1 MRKGA
6 VATLVLIAVVVAAI
20 TTAIAVFVDWMPDS
34 ASEERERI
42 DLVFWVTTF
51 ICVGVFAVVAA
62 VTIYASLK
70 FRAPP
75 DDDSDGAPIHGHTGV
90 EIAWTAVPTVL
101 VIIIGGLS
109 AVVLARNDR
118 AGSNPNEVSVLAQ
131 QFTWRFEH
139 SNGVDSH
146 NLYLPVDR
154 PTLLRLRARDVIH
167 SFWVREFGQKQ
178 DAVPGIET
186 KLVIT
191 PNRVGEYAVICTELC
206 GLGHSVMRSR
216 AIVLSQADYDE
227 WLSSQGQTQTAEA
240 SG

>member
-1 MRKGA
+1 M
-6 VATLVLIAVVVAAI
+6 LVTIALVVAAA
-20 TTAIAVFVDWMPDS
+20 TTAIAVLVDWLPDA

-62 VTIYASLK
+62 VAIYAGVK
-70 FRAPP
+70 FRARP
-75 DDDSDGAPIHGHTGV
+75 DDDSDGAPIHGHTGL

-101 VIIIGGLS
+101 VIIIGVLS

-118 AGSNPNEVSVLAQ
+118 AGSNPNEVAVLGQ

-139 SNGVDSH
+139 ANGVDSP
-146 NLYLPVDR
+146 NLYLPVNR

-191 PNRVGEYAVICTELC
+191 PNRVGEYTVICTELC

-216 AIVLSQADYDE
+216 AIVLSQGDYE
-227 WLSSQGQTQTAEA
+227 RWFESRGETGETGETQTTEA
-240 SG
+240 RG

>member
-1 MRKGA
+1 ML
-6 VATLVLIAVVVAAI
+6 VAIALVVAAA
-20 TTAIAVFVDWMPDS
+20 TTAVAVFVDWLPDS

-51 ICVGVFAVVAA
+51 ICVGIFAIVAA
-62 VTIYASLK
+62 ATIYAGVK
-70 FRAPP
+70 FRARP
-75 DDDSDGAPIHGHTGV
+75 DDDSDGAPIHGHTGL

-101 VIIIGGLS
+101 VIVIGVLS

-118 AGSNPNEVSVLAQ
+118 AGSNPNEVAVLGQ

-139 SNGVDSH
+139 ANGVDSP
-146 NLYLPVDR
+146 NLYLPVNR

-191 PNRVGEYAVICTELC
+191 PNRVGEYTVMCTELC
-206 GLGHSVMRSR
+206 GLGHAVMRSR
-216 AIVLSQADYDE
+216 AIVMSQADYARWFETDGE
-227 WLSSQGQTQTAEA
+227 TGETETTEA
-240 SG
+240 GG